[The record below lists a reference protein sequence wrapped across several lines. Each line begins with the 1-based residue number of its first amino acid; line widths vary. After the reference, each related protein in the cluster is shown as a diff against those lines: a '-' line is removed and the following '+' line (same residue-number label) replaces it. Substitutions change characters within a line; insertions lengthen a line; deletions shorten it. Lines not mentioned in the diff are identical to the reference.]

1 MMSYS
6 STDGGE
12 TSEVRRVQSRT
23 LRRRRIISRR
33 RMMMS
38 FIAKGRVLVYVGCV
52 SVHGRVVLIEVNWTR
67 SRRRSEVRRCMC
79 TSRVISL

>member
-6 STDGGE
+6 STGGGE

-23 LRRRRIISRR
+23 LRRRRTISKRR
-33 RMMMS
+33 RMMS

-52 SVHGRVVLIEVNWTR
+52 SVGG
-67 SRRRSEVRRCMC
+67 
-79 TSRVISL
+79 